1 MSIRLSTSFCI
12 AMLLGAV
19 FATEARTQPTAASPS
34 VESEK
39 VALIREIIAVTKVA
53 ETTRRGMTLG
63 LEAQKMA
70 QPNIPAVFWEE
81 FQRRAESDIDKF
93 LEMVIPIYDRHFTTS
108 ELQELLRFYKTP
120 LGRQLVA
127 KLPVIMEESTRAG
140 QEWGMRLGEEVGR
153 DLVARGLIKVQ

>member
-1 MSIRLSTSFCI
+1 MSTRLFTRFCI
-12 AMLLGAV
+12 AILLGAV
-19 FATEARTQPTAASPS
+19 FTTEARTQHASTSRPAD
-34 VESEK
+34 SEK
-39 VALIREIIAVTKVA
+39 VSLIREIIAITKVA

-63 LEAQKMA
+63 LEAQRMA
-70 QPNIPAVFWEE
+70 QPNIPAVFWDE

-108 ELQELLRFYKTP
+108 ELHELLRFYKTP

-127 KLPVIMEESTRAG
+127 KLPLIMEESTRAG

-153 DLVARGLIKVQ
+153 DLVARGLIKE